1 MSAPTTLASL
11 LRAVIMLAT
20 PLWLTMLCLLPL
32 LSAPFPQLTQNILS
46 IEEDH
51 AIAQGIFAYVR
62 ASVISP
68 SNAPQVAGLSQRETT
83 HLDDVSALIRSIYL
97 AGSGTLIVALLGS
110 SAFGRR
116 RNIWRAGLRAGAT
129 LTLMLIAAS
138 AAFAIFAWDSAF
150 FGFHQV
156 FFTTGSWQFRTT
168 STLIRNFPPRFWSFA
183 ALSQGGLL
191 TLAAGLTLYLTRRAA
206 ANSRSA

>member
-11 LRAVIMLAT
+11 LRAAITLAT

-32 LSAPFPQLTQNILS
+32 LSASFPQLAQSVLN
-46 IEEDH
+46 IEEDRS
-51 AIAQGIFAYVR
+51 IAQGIFAYVR

-68 SNAPQVAGLSQRETT
+68 GNVPQADGLSQRETA
-83 HLDDVSALIRSIYL
+83 HLADVSALIRGMYL

-116 RNIWRAGLRAGAT
+116 RNIWRVGLRAGAI
-129 LTLMLIAAS
+129 LTLAMLAAS

-191 TLAAGLTLYLTRRAA
+191 ALAAGLTLYLTRRAA
-206 ANSRSA
+206 TNSSSA